1 MRLNVFIERMGAYER
16 VGVLEGVRGSV
27 AFSYDEDYLHR
38 KGAQAISPALA
49 LQAGPF
55 DPSVT
60 RCFFD
65 GLVPEGSLRH
75 DIESAKRIARGDYLA
90 LLDVVRDEPIGARF
104 SQRRNRLMGSIGRMR
119 PWNFRI

>member
-90 LLDVVRDEPIGARF
+90 LLDAVRDEPPARCF

-119 PWNFRI
+119 PWIFRI